1 MSTTAHP
8 SSRDRAATHRTAEYV
23 RTPYLIAYFAA
34 VIGAFL
40 ASAVLGAHDLGAHGP
55 WLFVALLA
63 VGCALSRAGETPARA
78 TVPADEP
85 GDVPVR
91 SLVLVKNPE
100 S

>member
-1 MSTTAHP
+1 MSTTANTSNRNP
-8 SSRDRAATHRTAEYV
+8 AATHRTAEYV
-23 RTPYLIAYFAA
+23 RTPYLIAYLAA

-40 ASAVLGAHDLGAHGP
+40 ASAALGAHDLGAHGP

-63 VGCALSRAGETPARA
+63 VGYALSRAGETPAMA
-78 TVPADEP
+78 TVPANES

-91 SLVLVKNPE
+91 SLVLVKDTE